1 MCPLWATVYLSL
13 KGINELYEGT
23 GQKRAI
29 TELNVFGRSTSPAG
43 QNYFEPC
50 LYTIGTRWMQSSWNE
65 PIVLLQFPD
74 GCSLITVLF
83 LHSPDKQLLD
93 EPVSMIR
100 NITQIAEG
108 DEEES
113 CPIEPWSQILI
124 RGTLFIRLSAQPRIS
139 THSQRPKI

>member
-1 MCPLWATVYLSL
+1 M
-13 KGINELYEGT
+13 
-23 GQKRAI
+23 
-29 TELNVFGRSTSPAG
+29 
-43 QNYFEPC
+43 
-50 LYTIGTRWMQSSWNE
+50 
-65 PIVLLQFPD
+65 LLQFPD

-124 RGTLFIRLSAQPRIS
+124 RGTLFIRLNAQPRIS
-139 THSQRPKI
+139 AHSQRPKI

>member
-1 MCPLWATVYLSL
+1 M
-13 KGINELYEGT
+13 
-23 GQKRAI
+23 
-29 TELNVFGRSTSPAG
+29 
-43 QNYFEPC
+43 
-50 LYTIGTRWMQSSWNE
+50 
-65 PIVLLQFPD
+65 LLQFPD

-108 DEEES
+108 DKEES
-113 CPIEPWSQILI
+113 CPIEPWSQISI